1 MTPFE
6 KDTILNHARAVQ
18 REAQRSPIPTY
29 KIAALLD
36 GKDVMGHEFTIMRTN
51 HWPNIIRETLG
62 VKNKIGNSSPSI
74 HAETAVLMAY
84 PHAVKGADLYVTDPM
99 CPNCMKNIVEAQIKR
114 LFIDDGGFER
124 KYYKQNRKHVD
135 MISMEI
141 AKRAGISIYRVN
153 TLRESI
159 KPIIETDENYTPP
172 NDSPIEIQPIS
183 NANET
188 IFDDIID
195 RATQEHKQRKHAIA
209 LVKDDMEN
217 RYALISR
224 SHMVIGYTACD
235 AQDVALISKAPGEK
249 YSLIQ
254 EPVNRLM
261 MFIAAKGYKLINGYL
276 YCSVVPTS
284 REQVNL
290 VGAGIERITVGDLL
304 KCRDAH
310 GLEAMKN
317 LKNADILK
325 YI

>member
-6 KDTILNHARAVQ
+6 KDTILNHMRAVG
-18 REAQRSPIPTY
+18 REAQRSPIPAY

-36 GKDVMGHEFTIMRTN
+36 GKDSMGHEFTVMRTN

-62 VKNKIGNSSPSI
+62 VKKKIGNSSPSI
-74 HAETAVLMAY
+74 HAETAVLMAS

-114 LFIDDGGFER
+114 LFIDQGGFER
-124 KYYKQNRKHVD
+124 KYYKQNQKDVD
-135 MISMEI
+135 TISMEI
-141 AKRAGISIYRVN
+141 AKRAGISVYRVN

-159 KPIIETDENYTPP
+159 DPLFEADEDYIPP
-172 NDSPIEIQPIS
+172 NDSPIQIQPIS
-183 NANET
+183 TASET

-195 RATQEHKQRKHAIA
+195 RATNEHKQRKHAIA

-217 RYALISR
+217 KYALIAR
-224 SHMVIGYTACD
+224 SHMVIGYTAGD

-261 MFIAAKGYKLINGYL
+261 MYIAAKGYKLINGYL

-290 VGAGIERITVGDLL
+290 VGADIKRITVGDLL

-310 GLEAMKN
+310 GLQAMQT
-317 LKNADILK
+317 LKDSGILK
-325 YI
+325 YT